1 MRSVLQPG
9 DNSSQSSQQRGLNT
23 IDAGVRSVMGEKKAR
38 DEKSFS
44 SFTFHHSFYT
54 PGARV
59 MKTPGNE
66 LEPGAQ
72 ALSCEVTHASVINN

>member
-1 MRSVLQPG
+1 M
-9 DNSSQSSQQRGLNT
+9 
-23 IDAGVRSVMGEKKAR
+23 MGEKKAR
-38 DEKSFS
+38 DEKSLS